1 MNGRGRSITL
11 PRTGINQNE
20 NQSNG
25 NNTGITN
32 RPISY
37 YDNIRENG
45 QGMDDSNFDSSEYEL
60 QELRFERERSPTQ
73 VHLMNTTV
81 PQNIGVRN
89 LSERHEPTRN
99 SLRHSR
105 MIVMT
110 RSGKVPK
117 NYLPV
122 ILIHTKLAKALV
134 GLQILMG
141 IALAT
146 LSLWL
151 LLWAPNVRQR
161 DNPYWSAV
169 PLLLSGTFGL
179 VLLSC
184 CKVDYQQMHKR
195 HFIYSLKILSVFLSI
210 VAGAACLT
218 ICVFAVIHLI
228 SLSTM
233 TCTPLNQLNATCL
246 CKLDVSNN
254 TSLPVKSYHYVDL
267 SCPEV
272 TSILSILMIFS
283 CGTNAIGGILS
294 LWYVY
299 LHWVSRY
306 SCNYSKVRMEDC
318 RPKPI
323 LVSNS

>member
-1 MNGRGRSITL
+1 MNGRGKSVTL
-11 PRTGINQNE
+11 PRTGTNLNE

-25 NNTGITN
+25 NTGITN

-45 QGMDDSNFDSSEYEL
+45 QGVVQPYDYEL
-60 QELRFERERSPTQ
+60 QELHFERERSPTQ
-73 VHLMNTTV
+73 LHLLNTTV
-81 PQNIGVRN
+81 PQNIGGTRN

-105 MIVMT
+105 MIVMAK
-110 RSGKVPK
+110 SGKAPV
-117 NYLPV
+117 NYAPH
-122 ILIHTKLAKALV
+122 ILMHTKLAKALV
-134 GLQILMG
+134 GLQILIG
-141 IALAT
+141 VALGT

-151 LLWAPNVRQR
+151 LLWAPNLRQR
-161 DNPYWSAV
+161 DNPYWSAA
-169 PLLLSGTFGL
+169 PILLSGVFGL

-184 CKVDYQQMHKR
+184 CKIDYQQVHNR
-195 HFIYSLKILSVFLSI
+195 HFIYSLKIVSLFFSI

-218 ICVFAVIHLI
+218 ACIFAIIHLLA
-228 SLSTM
+228 LSTM
-233 TCTPLNQLNATCL
+233 TCAPINQLNATCL
-246 CKLDVSNN
+246 CTLKAVDNS
-254 TSLPVKSYHYVDL
+254 TSLPVKSYHYIDL

-283 CGTNAIGGILS
+283 CGTNAVGAIAS

-299 LHWVSRY
+299 LHWISRY
-306 SCNYSKVRMEDC
+306 NMNYSKVRTGEC

-323 LVSNS
+323 LLGNS